1 MKHLNLNNSGFFSA
15 KGRRSRGVR
24 AARTLMWSAFM
35 VPLLLM
41 GACED
46 DPEDYRQIPVPSY
59 PEVSLPTYM
68 TVAVEASKDVDI
80 TRQGRFEYAVS
91 TTGTDPQ
98 LILDKLA
105 GAFNADSCVL
115 TFEYR
120 SDSTIRDV
128 ELYFAEPL
136 SATRMMKALS
146 LIHI

>member
-1 MKHLNLNNSGFFSA
+1 
-15 KGRRSRGVR
+15 
-24 AARTLMWSAFM
+24 
-35 VPLLLM
+35 M

-59 PEVSLPTYM
+59 PEVDVPTYM
-68 TVAVEASKDVDI
+68 TVAVEASNDVDI

-128 ELYFAEPL
+128 ELYFA
-136 SATRMMKALS
+136 
-146 LIHI
+146 

>member
-1 MKHLNLNNSGFFSA
+1 
-15 KGRRSRGVR
+15 
-24 AARTLMWSAFM
+24 
-35 VPLLLM
+35 
-41 GACED
+41 
-46 DPEDYRQIPVPSY
+46 
-59 PEVSLPTYM
+59 M

-136 SATRMMKALS
+136 SATRMMKASPIPASRVSGEETSGDSDAWAKWSVDLGS
-146 LIHI
+146 VSYTHLDVYKRQKVCRSNASKRERTIRK